1 MDALF
6 DPTWLAQNGMAQVPE
21 EMLQAI
27 VLKTRPF
34 WVKAASEAVQSQ
46 IEDAGYEQAF
56 NAANLFADKASSN
69 KDGKG
74 ACKKGEHAET
84 GVPAVAN

>member
-6 DPTWLAQNGMAQVPE
+6 DTTWLAQTGLVPK

-34 WVKAASEAVQSQ
+34 WVKATSEAVQSQ
-46 IEDAGYEQAF
+46 IEDTGCEQAF
-56 NAANLFADKASSN
+56 TAANLFADKASSI

-74 ACKKGEHAET
+74 ACKKGEHAES
-84 GVPAVAN
+84 GIPAAAN